1 MVLQVARTCRKS
13 NCESKES
20 ARRCCGLT
28 NLRPSRPGTNAKCR
42 EASSGFVKKAY
53 GSAPP
58 EELQQCGYQQATH
71 IDDIPRYDTRTIAFL
86 NPLSHIFHSLNLN
99 FGRFLVQ
106 AFVITESQLI
116 QCISIPG
123 GYLSTFTAKAC
134 SSVSYAAHNEQEV
147 QKCEDFS
154 GQNVATTLTYTHSRA
169 EDLPVCQCFVCHET
183 PRPLARRR
191 RLVSRHGRS
200 SNSPPSATPA
210 PSTHNHAAVATFPGT
225 GGCQT
230 HHTTQQLIDKKS
242 QPRRSPSFQAT
253 ERVTAR
259 HLHLVQKFNV
269 VPSLPLR
276 DPGEVV
282 GSWYLGGTREKKNR
296 NHRHQCAHTLDFT
309 LWSPGKSRDETDRL
323 RMLGYPSILCT
334 LHCILYALHMSRRG
348 KKRSKVNRRQILGRE
363 GGRGLTPK
371 SDKRLVSYSRHPAL
385 LSRYSRAAQH
395 QAQACV
401 PRHHTCSD

>member
-1 MVLQVARTCRKS
+1 MARTCRKS

-282 GSWYLGGTREKKNR
+282 GSWYLGGTREKKTETTDTN
-296 NHRHQCAHTLDFT
+296 AHTRWILRSGRPAKAAMRLIGFGCSDILLFSARCIAYFMHYICPDAGKRGQRST
-309 LWSPGKSRDETDRL
+309 EGKSWE
-323 RMLGYPSILCT
+323 
-334 LHCILYALHMSRRG
+334 G
-348 KKRSKVNRRQILGRE
+348 K
-363 GGRGLTPK
+363 GGG
-371 SDKRLVSYSRHPAL
+371 D
-385 LSRYSRAAQH
+385 
-395 QAQACV
+395 
-401 PRHHTCSD
+401 